1 MSFLKNLLLA
11 GLVST
16 ICWLYPVYG
25 MEKIP
30 LAHFCDALAGQWRG
44 DAAQSRAHLQQQ
56 AQLHSQPQ
64 AQSKIVSVDAIC
76 SADKRQLILSVSEH
90 ANYPFSETWWFREA
104 TPEVSL
110 LYYNGVDEDKYQSFS
125 LYEDSNAF
133 TLLGKGVVKQRP
145 VLIQLRFERQGKGWL
160 WLQNLQYLDEDD
172 DHYRLYR
179 AIAMQPQ

>member
-1 MSFLKNLLLA
+1 
-11 GLVST
+11 
-16 ICWLYPVYG
+16 

-30 LAHFCDALAGQWRG
+30 LANFCDALAGQWRG
-44 DAAQSRAHLQQQ
+44 DAAQSRAHSQSQ
-56 AQLHSQPQ
+56 AQP
-64 AQSKIVSVDAIC
+64 KMVSVEAIC

-90 ANYPFSETWWFREA
+90 ANYPFSETWWFRDLP
-104 TPEVSL
+104 PEVSL

-133 TLLGKGVVKQRP
+133 TLLGKGVMKQRP
-145 VLIQLRFERQGKGWL
+145 VLIQLRFERQDKGWL
-160 WLQNLQYLDEDD
+160 WLQNLQYLDEDE